1 MEDVTLFLMTVATCE
16 AEAVMVVV
24 LITIGVAMEV
34 VASTEAAMEEGKEVM
49 GSMASADEV
58 EVVPEIL
65 AGEVA
70 AEWAEEEDGY
80 VI

>member
-1 MEDVTLFLMTVATCE
+1 
-16 AEAVMVVV
+16 
-24 LITIGVAMEV
+24 V

-70 AEWAEEEDGY
+70 AEWAEEEDGAMVGEVSIIRLDPDLSATY
-80 VI
+80 ASDR